1 MINKLYLIENIINF
15 FNKPYGLLSDSRIK
29 FILSTGLPLFILFF
43 LWTFGPF
50 GLILFQDFVRLK
62 LLSVITII
70 GAIIIII
77 HVYFF
82 QNIVIKNYTIGVTII
97 WIFWITLL
105 IGLSNFIIY
114 EIFFNNPN
122 FHWSGLPF
130 MLYQTF
136 LIGLL
141 PYLFIIILYNTYY
154 LRNKIRVINRINSEL
169 TGFQNNHQTITSLT
183 LTSSNLRDVVTIDS
197 NSLICV
203 ISADNYVELNWF
215 ENGQTKK
222 MLLRN
227 TLAEVENKI
236 NKQVSHIQ
244 RCHNSYIVNI
254 NQIKTILGNSG
265 GYRIILNK
273 IDLEIPISRKYKNRF
288 FELLKI
294 NSL

>member
-1 MINKLYLIENIINF
+1 MIDKPNQIKNIINF
-15 FNKPYGLLSDSRIK
+15 FNRPYGLLIDSRIR
-29 FILSTGLPLFILFF
+29 FILSIGLPLFILFF

-50 GLILFQDFVRLK
+50 GLILFQDLVRLK

-82 QNIVIKNYTIGVTII
+82 QNIIIKNYTIGVTIV

-114 EIFFNNPN
+114 EKFFNYPN

-169 TGFQNNHQTITSLT
+169 TSFQSNHQTITSLT
-183 LTSSNLRDVVTIDS
+183 LTSANLRDVVTIDS
-197 NSLICV
+197 NSLICI

-254 NQIKTILGNSG
+254 NQIKAISGNSG

-273 IDLEIPISRKYKNRF
+273 IDLEIPISRKYKNHF
-288 FELLKI
+288 FELFKI